1 MRVLLLSP
9 LFPLSFWSMD
19 WGVRLLG
26 CKTVMPPLGL
36 ITVAAMLP
44 AHWEL
49 RLVDRNVRDISE
61 DDWAFGDVV
70 FLTGMVAQRADAL
83 ALVAEAKRRG
93 KLVVVGGPY
102 ANSLPDELV
111 AGGVD
116 ILVRGEAE
124 PLANELIRA
133 VEDRK
138 SGLLLQSQD
147 KPELSASPIPRFDLL
162 DLDSYTT
169 LAVQTS
175 RGCPFDCEFCDI
187 TATYGRVMRS
197 KAPDQVIAELE
208 ALVATGFSGTVFFS
222 DDNFIGDK
230 QHAKA
235 LLRRLADWLRA
246 KGSPLAFSTQV
257 SLNLAQDREMQDLLT
272 SANVGNVFIG
282 LESPDP
288 ATLTAANKMQNV
300 RHPMAEALA
309 ALRDNGLV
317 VTGSF
322 ILGFD
327 GETPGA
333 GDRIRVLVEQI
344 GLPEAMLNALSAV
357 PGTRL
362 WKRLEAEGRL
372 ETETFYARA
381 MTQGLNFT
389 TTRPKPE
396 ILGELLGLWEDLYA
410 QQAFLDRTL
419 RYFCAMR
426 PTRKALVKMGDQSM
440 AAQDV
445 PDRRKSKAERR
456 RMHRTSLVFLFTFG
470 VASPHRLRFWKNTWL
485 MWRKNPSRLNAFF
498 QELARCEALRRVLP
512 AIRTEVA
519 TATRQQG

>member
-1 MRVLLLSP
+1 MRILLLSP

-26 CKTVMPPLGL
+26 RKTVMPPLGL
-36 ITVAAMLP
+36 ITVAGMLP
-44 AHWEL
+44 ADWEL
-49 RLVDRNVRDISE
+49 RLVDRNVRDVSE

-83 ALVAEAKRRG
+83 ALVAEARRRG
-93 KLVVVGGPY
+93 KLVVAGGPY

-111 AGGVD
+111 AAGVD

-124 PLANELIRA
+124 PLADELIRA
-133 VEDRK
+133 VQERK
-138 SGLLLQSQD
+138 SGLLLHSQD

-162 DLDSYTT
+162 DLDSYSA

-187 TATYGRVMRS
+187 TATYGRKMRAKS
-197 KAPDQVIAELE
+197 PDQVIAELE
-208 ALVATGFSGTVFFS
+208 ALVAVGYRREVFLS

-230 QHAKA
+230 QNAKA

-246 KGSPLAFSTQV
+246 KGSPLSFYTQV
-257 SLNLAQDREMQDLLT
+257 SLNLAQDRELQDLLT
-272 SANVGNVFIG
+272 SANVGSVFIG

-309 ALRDNGLV
+309 TLRDNGIV

-333 GDRIRVLVEQI
+333 GDRIRDLVEKI
-344 GLPEAMLNALSAV
+344 GLPEAMINALCAA

-362 WKRLEAEGRL
+362 WQRLEGEGRL
-372 ETETFYARA
+372 EPQATFDRVV
-381 MTQGLNFT
+381 TQGLNFR
-389 TTRPKPE
+389 TTRPKAE
-396 ILGELLGLWEDLYA
+396 ILGELLKLWEDIYA
-410 QQAFLDRTL
+410 QPAFLDRVL
-419 RYFCAMR
+419 RYFSAMR
-426 PTRKALVKMGDQSM
+426 PTRKALVEMGDQSM
-440 AAQDV
+440 AALDV

-456 RMHRTSLVFLFTFG
+456 RMLRASLVFLFAFG

-485 MWRKNPSRLNAFF
+485 LWRRNPSRLNAFF

-512 AIRTEVA
+512 AIRQEIA
-519 TATRQQG
+519 DQKS